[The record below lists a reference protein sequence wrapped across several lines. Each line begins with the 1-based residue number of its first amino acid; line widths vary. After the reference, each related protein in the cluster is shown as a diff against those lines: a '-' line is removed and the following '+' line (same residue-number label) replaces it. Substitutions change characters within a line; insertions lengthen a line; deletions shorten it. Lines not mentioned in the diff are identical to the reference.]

1 MLDTLCASGSQRR
14 FYERPV
20 AYASAHSLTA
30 DSAGVE
36 RENVRL
42 FLQRNR
48 WRACCPSG
56 RVVWPRRVTV
66 SDIVL
71 KYPIWQEP
79 YRAAIIETNPR
90 LFKQKIAG
98 AEQVVI
104 LRLKQLENNADHH
117 HELTA
122 LTDALSALKIL
133 RETVLGRMNRRKN
146 PPKGVLLAVVLLL
159 AIAFLLL
166 KSSHDLRDREQNPA
180 AVRG

>member
-1 MLDTLCASGSQRR
+1 
-14 FYERPV
+14 
-20 AYASAHSLTA
+20 
-30 DSAGVE
+30 
-36 RENVRL
+36 
-42 FLQRNR
+42 
-48 WRACCPSG
+48 
-56 RVVWPRRVTV
+56 
-66 SDIVL
+66 
-71 KYPIWQEP
+71 
-79 YRAAIIETNPR
+79 
-90 LFKQKIAG
+90 
-98 AEQVVI
+98 

-180 AVRG
+180 AVRGGKK